1 MATYYKYAERDADSQ
16 INWAEV
22 GKGLSDMLSETNRV
36 REEKKAALDAAQRET
51 MKYLAETPNG
61 EHVGARQSILEY
73 ANMSSNQMRVMK
85 QLMEQ
90 GQLDVKDY
98 TIFRQN
104 LTDNTNLAFNANK
117 LYQEKYSDVM
127 KGVADKE
134 YSQLYADN
142 FAEVEGFGNWKNIGW
157 QIAPNGV
164 VMAGKMIEQEVDGK
178 KVRTLDKTPGGL
190 RSMDYLNQALV
201 SQIDFYN
208 YEDKVNS
215 WVDTLGKEKVLT
227 GIDLGGIEKKG
238 LIRTEDDITKRKDLL
253 PGTQKILF
261 TFIQGE
267 NNQIASIVGDP
278 LDASRVLVDSAIFAP
293 NGKQYRSTT
302 SEKDAKENPEAILK
316 VVDPDTGGF
325 KYVIS
330 PQQQEEAN
338 EFVRS
343 QMRAKYNYEE
353 NAEAVGATA
362 RDEKRPP
369 SQVEVD
375 LDEKR
380 KQARALAEHIKN
392 FVSGDP
398 EVASNAT
405 RALQTYLDKY
415 GEGPLKGSK
424 LLRGQRGVEVV
435 NVDGNKKRWEYSTD
449 GKQQDP
455 LSLSKQLV
463 NTFNVD
469 GLDET
474 MVNDVLQELYASN
487 KKPIGTTKA
496 QGYERNIETEI
507 EQKVGGKL
515 SAQDFYGKDSKDTA
529 QKIVDL
535 FKSYNAANPKNKIE
549 VLYDSVAG
557 NDIDIVR
564 NGEVI
569 LTLNSNEDELSL
581 ASGRYGELIKLTKGL
596 GDKFLGTAQKAAG
609 AKPKGTIQGGKTR

>member
-36 REEKKAALDAAQRET
+36 REEEKAALDAAQRET